1 MSGLNDNFL
10 IADDSMEPKE
20 TPAVVVHAF
29 KDTPGEDGLPELRD
43 DIDLIAAATEDLSVQ
58 LRDLDLLYQN
68 IQTQGGM
75 CQSIA
80 LEAQAII
87 PDFINDERPI
97 GFFTK
102 NPSRTLL
109 FAALEEIEEEK
120 KSTLVKIWDAF
131 IAFLKKVYQFI
142 TKIVTG
148 VDLKAEEEMAEKARK
163 IAENRL
169 SVDFVNE
176 VVRLVPKKNLVII
189 AAIETDSG
197 FMKTYEEAINLDRD
211 IYAPSRIMDKK
222 EIAKGVA
229 QATDLEKL
237 TTRCQASLTQAMGLD
252 EEDTERPLR
261 HALGAGLSISGS
273 EHGAY
278 IKRFAET
285 CDNKQRFEKLLDAA
299 ESYKRSYG
307 PEEEV
312 SGMRKIAT
320 ALAQQFTLELHVV
333 QTFIKLN
340 HALLQVNEKIHQGT

>member
-1 MSGLNDNFL
+1 MTGLNDNFL

-68 IQTQGGM
+68 IQTQGSM

-109 FAALEEIEEEK
+109 SAALEEIEEEK

-148 VDLKAEEEMAEKARK
+148 VDLKVYGNHLRKAELEQIASATKA
-163 IAENRL
+163 
-169 SVDFVNE
+169 D
-176 VVRLVPKKNLVII
+176 LVALERGPK
-189 AAIETDSG
+189 
-197 FMKTYEEAINLDRD
+197 
-211 IYAPSRIMDKK
+211 
-222 EIAKGVA
+222 
-229 QATDLEKL
+229 
-237 TTRCQASLTQAMGLD
+237 
-252 EEDTERPLR
+252 
-261 HALGAGLSISGS
+261 H
-273 EHGAY
+273 
-278 IKRFAET
+278 
-285 CDNKQRFEKLLDAA
+285 
-299 ESYKRSYG
+299 
-307 PEEEV
+307 
-312 SGMRKIAT
+312 
-320 ALAQQFTLELHVV
+320 QQ
-333 QTFIKLN
+333 
-340 HALLQVNEKIHQGT
+340 